1 MATQKLTAAFVQDAR
16 AEEGKER
23 SIYWDSTLPSFG
35 LMVTRAGHRSYVLQ
49 YRNGGQTSRR
59 ITLSG
64 VLNLDSAR
72 REARKILGE
81 VARGEDP
88 AQERRKAANP
98 NTLQAVCERYLTRE
112 GHKLRSVP
120 RRKADLERLVYPTLG
135 NRPIEDIK
143 RSDINALLDTVEDE
157 RGAAMADSILGTLR
171 RICGW
176 HAIRDD
182 RYTPPF
188 VRGMARRTKEERE
201 RSRILS
207 DDELRRVW
215 KAAETFPGPWGV
227 YIRFLL
233 LTACRRTEAA
243 AMTWGEIED
252 GLWTIPAKRV
262 KTGVETALPLSKA
275 ALKLLSGI
283 PRIQDCPYVFTSS
296 GRRPITNF
304 SFQKVAFD
312 LACGVRDWRLHDLRR
327 TARSLMSR
335 AGVNADIA
343 ERCLGHVIPGVRG
356 VYDRHKYIAEM
367 GKAFEA
373 LAKEIA
379 TVVGH

>member
-1 MATQKLTAAFVQDAR
+1 MATQKLTAAFVQNAR

-59 ITLSG
+59 ITLSS

-88 AQERRKAANP
+88 AQDRRKVANL
-98 NTLQAVCERYLTRE
+98 NSLQAVCERYLERE
-112 GHKLRSVP
+112 GRKLRSAA

-135 NRPIEDIK
+135 NRPIEGIK

-157 RGAAMADSILGTLR
+157 RGAAMADSILATLR
-171 RICGW
+171 RVCGW

-188 VRGMARRTKEERE
+188 VRGMARRTKDQRE
-201 RSRILS
+201 RDRILS

-243 AMTWGEIED
+243 AMTWDEIED
-252 GLWTIPAKRV
+252 GLWTIPAARV
-262 KTGVETALPLSKA
+262 KTGAETALPLSKA
-275 ALKLLSGI
+275 ALKVLAGV
-283 PRIQDCPYVFTSS
+283 PRIQDCPHVFTST
-296 GRRPITNF
+296 GRGPITNF
-304 SFQKVAFD
+304 SFQKMAFD
-312 LACGVRDWRLHDLRR
+312 QACGVKDWRLHDLRR

-335 AGVNADIA
+335 ADVNPDIA
-343 ERCLGHVIPGVRG
+343 ERCVGHVIPGVRG
-356 VYDRHKYIAEM
+356 VYDKHRYIPQM
-367 GKAFEA
+367 RKAFEA
-373 LAKEIA
+373 LAAQIEAIIR
-379 TVVGH
+379 

>member
-16 AEEGKER
+16 AEDGKDR
-23 SIYWDSTLPSFG
+23 SIFWDSTLPSFG
-35 LMVTRAGHRSYVLQ
+35 LMVTKAGHRSWVLQ
-49 YRNGGQTSRR
+49 YRNGQNSRR
-59 ITLSG
+59 ITLSA

-72 REARKILGE
+72 KEARKILGE
-81 VARGEDP
+81 VARGHDP
-88 AQERRKAANP
+88 AQERRKASNP
-98 NTLQAVCERYLTRE
+98 NTLQAVAERYLERE
-112 GHKLRSVP
+112 GRKLRSGA

-143 RSDINALLDTVEDE
+143 RSDINALLDSVEDE
-157 RGAAMADSILGTLR
+157 RGAAMADSILATLR
-171 RICGW
+171 RVCGW

-182 RYTPPF
+182 SYALPF

-201 RSRILS
+201 RSRVLS

-215 KAAETFPGPWGV
+215 RAAETFPGPWGV

-252 GLWTIPAKRV
+252 GVWTIPAKRV
-262 KTGVETALPLSKA
+262 KTGVETALPLSKT
-275 ALKLLSGI
+275 ALKLLDAI
-283 PRIQDCPYVFTSS
+283 PRIQDCPYVFTAT
-296 GRRPITNF
+296 GRGPITNF
-304 SFQKVAFD
+304 SFSKLSLDMAS
-312 LACGVRDWRLHDLRR
+312 GVKDWRLHDLRR

-335 AGVNADIA
+335 AGINADIA

-356 VYDRHKYIAEM
+356 VYDRHPYTSQMRE
-367 GKAFEA
+367 AFEA

-379 TVVGH
+379 AIVR